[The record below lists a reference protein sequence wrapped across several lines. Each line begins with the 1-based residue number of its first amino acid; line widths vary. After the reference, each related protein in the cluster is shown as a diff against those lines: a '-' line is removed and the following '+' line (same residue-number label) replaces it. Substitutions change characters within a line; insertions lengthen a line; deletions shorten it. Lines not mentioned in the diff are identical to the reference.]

1 MTAVATRPT
10 STGLPEVRRH
20 RTREGRLDYV
30 TVLREPDG
38 VVRVLGWFD
47 TWNDADRSLHPAH
60 RGAAAALDAVLS
72 VASVATRLIRPRL
85 IH

>member
-1 MTAVATRPT
+1 MTAVATRPPLV
-10 STGLPEVRRH
+10 GLPEVRAH

-30 TVLREPDG
+30 TVQRESGG

-47 TWNDADRSLHPAH
+47 TWSEADRSIHPGR
-60 RGAAAALDAVLS
+60 RGAELALDVVGV
-72 VASVATRLIRPRL
+72 VASVALRVIRPRL